1 MLAMIKED
9 ELVCN
14 IDVVSIISTNLI
26 PPSMHEIKN
35 HLSVINKNYK
45 RNSVQMIFNFVS
57 SIDVK
62 MSNSIICQFRK
73 LYLLENS

>member
-1 MLAMIKED
+1 
-9 ELVCN
+9 
-14 IDVVSIISTNLI
+14 
-26 PPSMHEIKN
+26 MHEIKN